1 MVVESKRFL
10 TMVNKLQAVRGM
22 NDLLAD
28 EMPYWQLVERAAREL
43 FAEFG
48 YQEMRVPLL
57 EQADL
62 FQRSI
67 GEHTDIVE
75 KEMYRFED
83 RGGGWLALRPEAT
96 AGLVRAAIEHGLL
109 HNQKQRLWTAG
120 PMFRYERPQA
130 GRYRQFHQI
139 DCEAFGYAGPDVDVE
154 VIQVAARLWRKLG
167 LGGIRLK
174 VNSLGTPDSRR
185 QYRALLQRYLETR
198 RGDLDADSQRRLES
212 NPLRILDSKNPALA
226 IVIAEAPAL
235 TDHLDAESRAHFA
248 RFRELL
254 DGCGIAHVVDP
265 RLVRGLDYYTRTV
278 FEWTTDALGAQDA
291 VCSGGRYDGLVEQ
304 LGGEP
309 TPAIG
314 WALGIERI
322 VSLLQAMRTDVAAS
336 CPAVFLVLAGDAAER
351 AGLALADRLREAMP
365 GTGVQANLGG
375 GGIKAQ
381 MKRADKSGAA
391 IALIIGDDEAGRR
404 IAAVK
409 PLRDEAPQQ
418 ECGWDE
424 LPARIAALLQRSG
437 KTG

>member
-1 MVVESKRFL
+1 MVS
-10 TMVNKLQAVRGM
+10 KLQAVRGM

-28 EMPYWQLVERAAREL
+28 EMPYWQQVERAAREL
-43 FAEFG
+43 FAEYG
-48 YQEMRVPLL
+48 YFEMRVPLL
-57 EQADL
+57 EHAEL

-120 PMFRYERPQA
+120 PMFRYERPQQ

-139 DCEAFGYAGPDVDVE
+139 DCEALGYAGPDVDAE
-154 VIQVAARLWRKLG
+154 MIQLSARLWRKLG
-167 LGGIRLK
+167 IGAVRLR
-174 VNSLGTPDSRR
+174 VNSLGTPEARR
-185 QYRALLQRYLETR
+185 QYRALLLRYLESR
-198 RGDLDADSQRRLES
+198 RGDLDADSLRRIES
-212 NPLRILDSKNPALA
+212 NPLRILDSKNPSLA
-226 IVIAEAPAL
+226 KVIAEAPSL
-235 TDHLDAESRAHFA
+235 TDHLDDESRAHFA
-248 RFRELL
+248 RFCELL
-254 DGCGIAHVVDP
+254 TDCGIAYEVDP

-322 VSLLQAMRTDVAAS
+322 VSLLQAAPVAVPATV
-336 CPAVFLVLAGDAAER
+336 PAVYVVLAGDLAER
-351 AGLALADRLREAMP
+351 AGIALADRLRDAMP
-365 GTGVQANLGG
+365 GAGVQVNLGG

-391 IALIIGDDEAGRR
+391 VAVIIGDDEAGRR
-404 IAAVK
+404 VAAVK
-409 PLRDEAPQQ
+409 PLREETPQQ
-418 ECGWDE
+418 DCGWDE
-424 LPARIAALLQRSG
+424 LPARISALLQR
-437 KTG
+437 KA

>member
-1 MVVESKRFL
+1 MVS
-10 TMVNKLQAVRGM
+10 KLQAVRGM

-28 EMPYWQLVERAAREL
+28 EMPFWQQVERATRQL
-43 FAEFG
+43 FVEYG

-57 EQADL
+57 EHAEL

-120 PMFRYERPQA
+120 PMFRYERPQQ

-154 VIQVAARLWRKLG
+154 MIQLSARLWRKLG
-167 LGGIRLK
+167 IGGVRLR
-174 VNSLGTPDSRR
+174 VNSLGTPASRR
-185 QYRALLQRYLETR
+185 RYRELLVGYFEGR
-198 RGDLDADSQRRLES
+198 RGALDADSLRRLES

-226 IVIAEAPAL
+226 GVIAEAPSL
-235 TDHLDAESRAHFA
+235 TDHLDDESRMHFE
-248 RFRELL
+248 RFRGLL
-254 DGCGIAHVVDP
+254 SDCGIAHEVDT

-322 VSLLQAMRTDVAAS
+322 VSLLRAAPVAV
-336 CPAVFLVLAGDAAER
+336 PAVMPAVYLVLAGEGAER
-351 AGLALADRLREAMP
+351 AGIALADRLRDALP
-365 GTGVQANLGG
+365 GIGVQVNLGG

-381 MKRADKSGAA
+381 MKRADKSGASL
-391 IALIIGDDEAGRR
+391 ALIIGDNEAGRQV
-404 IAAVK
+404 AAVK
-409 PLRDEAPQQ
+409 PLRADSPQE
-418 ECGWDE
+418 ECGWDD
-424 LPARIAALLQRSG
+424 LPARIGALLTRKDRRG
-437 KTG
+437 TDDG